1 MTLMA
6 NQLATGVLAF
16 FTGGIGPWEVLIILL
31 ALLLLFGGKK
41 LPALARGMGKGLRN
55 FKEELN
61 GVKKQI
67 TDAVENEPTE
77 EASTPGT
84 DAAEKKAPKE

>member
-1 MTLMA
+1 MTTILS
-6 NQLATGVLAF
+6 NLPSGILAF

-41 LPALARGMGKGLRN
+41 LPELARGMGKGLRN

-67 TDAVENEPTE
+67 SDAAEAEPETKA
-77 EASTPGT
+77 EASTS
-84 DAAEKKAPKE
+84 DKADKKS

>member
-1 MTLMA
+1 MTTILS
-6 NQLATGVLAF
+6 NVPSGILAF
-16 FTGGIGPWEVLIILL
+16 FGGGIGPWEVLVILL

-41 LPALARGMGKGLRN
+41 LPELARGMGKGLRN

-67 TDAVENEPTE
+67 TDAADAAEAEPGTKA
-77 EASTPGT
+77 EASTG
-84 DAAEKKAPKE
+84 DKAEKKS

>member
-1 MTLMA
+1 MA
-6 NQLATGVLAF
+6 TILSTWPAGVLAF
-16 FTGGIGPWEVLIILL
+16 FTGGIGPWEVLIILM

-41 LPALARGMGKGLRN
+41 LPELARGMGKGLRN

-67 TDAVENEPTE
+67 TDAAEAEEESSTTE
-77 EASTPGT
+77 S
-84 DAAEKKAPKE
+84 KKAD